1 MKYLIVILFLLFGA
15 RVVGQINYTNPTF
28 IYRVRMTGSFT
39 VKDTTLNISR
49 LTKIAGM
56 SVRGSSL
63 HFYNV
68 SGIDSFIFDKP
79 TNITGGGGDMILAST
94 QTVTGAKT
102 FNDLILKLRNP
113 ANTFSYSIKNGAI
126 LADHILGLP
135 VIAADDTLAVRG
147 INNKFIVGQTVSN
160 GGGTQN
166 GYTVKSTTNTSFAA
180 IDLYNDNINLT
191 QVFNL
196 GSTYATNGVFIAG
209 RGGLLAEAS
218 AGLAISAYN
227 AAGVIAFSSDGIA
240 ERMRL
245 DASGRL
251 GIGQSSPTAFLHL
264 PAGTATANTAS
275 LKIPVAAALLSTP
288 EDGAIER
295 DATDLYLD
303 SATIR
308 YVIPH
313 GLKGS
318 ATLNF
323 LNIIANSASE
333 LTFSLT
339 GAREGDIVILQTPYT
354 TSGIE
359 VRFEAYVTSS
369 NVVTVVATNLDA
381 LYDVYPPSGLFKVFL
396 LKY

>member
-1 MKYLIVILFLLFGA
+1 MKYLIAILFLFLGA
-15 RVVGQINYTNPTF
+15 RVVGQINHTNPTF
-28 IYRVRMTGSFT
+28 IYRVRMSGSFT

-56 SVRGSSL
+56 NVRGASL

-79 TNITGGGGDMILAST
+79 TNITGGGSGDMILAST

-126 LADHILGLP
+126 LSDRIIGLP
-135 VIAADDTLAVRG
+135 VIAADDTLVVRG

-166 GYTVKSTTNTSFAA
+166 GYTVKSTTNTSFAS

-209 RGGLLAEAS
+209 RGGLLSEAS

-227 AAGVIAFSSDGIA
+227 AAGVIAFSSGGVA

-275 LKIPVAAALLSTP
+275 LKIPVGTLLSTP
-288 EDGAIER
+288 EDGAVER
-295 DATDLYLD
+295 DATDLYID
-303 SATIR
+303 SASIR

-318 ATLNF
+318 ATLDF
-323 LNIIANSASE
+323 GNIIAATTDE
-333 LTFSLT
+333 LTISVT
-339 GAREGDIVILQTPYT
+339 GARTGDIVILQPPY
-354 TSGIE
+354 SYPGISIIYT
-359 VRFEAYVTSS
+359 AYVTAS
-369 NVVTVVATNLDA
+369 NVVTVAARNVSDVFDA
-381 LYDVYPPSGLFKVFL
+381 NPDSGVFKVFI